1 RADVADHDARPF
13 LSQQQRDAATDAA
26 RRAGDDGDLAGDHAC
41 HVQPHTSFAT
51 STRRRS
57 FAHCSSSVS
66 TLPSSV
72 EAKPHWPEMQSWSSG
87 AYLAAASIRRLRSS
101 LLSSLPLLVVMMP
114 STTCLPLG
122 SMRSG
127 SKPPERSSSYS
138 MK

>member
-1 RADVADHDARPF
+1 
-13 LSQQQRDAATDAA
+13 RDAVADAA
-26 RRAGDDGDLAGDHAC
+26 RRTCDDGDFPFDHAC
-41 HVQPHTSFAT
+41 HAHPHTSFAT
-51 STRRRS
+51 STRRRN

-87 AYLAAASIRRLRSS
+87 AYFAAASMRRLSSS
-101 LLSSLPLLVVMMP
+101 LLSSLPVLVVMMP

-122 SMRSG
+122 SMRNG